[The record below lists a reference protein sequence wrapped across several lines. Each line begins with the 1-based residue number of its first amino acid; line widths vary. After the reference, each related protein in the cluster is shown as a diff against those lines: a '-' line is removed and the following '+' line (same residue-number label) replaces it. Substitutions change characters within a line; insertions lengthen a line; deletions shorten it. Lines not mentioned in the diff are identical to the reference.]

1 MEFAPLFWRYCKC
14 WCGGHEAKNPQVEG
28 RVFAPSCQG
37 AYWEDTVIY
46 EYRDR
51 IHMENS
57 QLRIRKFS
65 ILACLYQ
72 YGLCHCA
79 SPSIASSDKPRSRQ
93 PKRPSTSIQ
102 QWTVEIHHATVDRE
116 HQDTLK
122 AIAGMQAWTVS
133 WSNVCDY
140 YTPAE
145 FHALARACSAAEDT
159 VHYGYS
165 MNWTRSVKGASSL
178 DYFGNRVALEG
189 LLDQANKAIEFT
201 YKAHGLQDL
210 LLSPPNNNI
219 MNIADS
225 VLVHLMHKSWVK
237 GFFSFAGLRSYER
250 QVGVVDVRPY
260 SPLQR
265 NSTNVYTIWTYDT
278 SINFN
283 QHQSTDDVHD
293 MARLEQLAKELFTK

>member
-1 MEFAPLFWRYCKC
+1 MGC
-14 WCGGHEAKNPQVEG
+14 V
-28 RVFAPSCQG
+28 
-37 AYWEDTVIY
+37 TVLLHQLLALTSPGV
-46 EYRDR
+46 DSQKGLQLQF
-51 IHMENS
+51 NS
-57 QLRIRKFS
+57 
-65 ILACLYQ
+65 
-72 YGLCHCA
+72 GL
-79 SPSIASSDKPRSRQ
+79 
-93 PKRPSTSIQ
+93 STL
-102 QWTVEIHHATVDRE
+102 VEIHHATVDRE

-225 VLVHLMHKSWVK
+225 
-237 GFFSFAGLRSYER
+237 
-250 QVGVVDVRPY
+250 
-260 SPLQR
+260 
-265 NSTNVYTIWTYDT
+265 
-278 SINFN
+278 
-283 QHQSTDDVHD
+283 
-293 MARLEQLAKELFTK
+293 